1 MKRLEILKIYIP
13 IKEKKL
19 IKCFLS
25 LIFCVTVGFYF
36 SEKYKKRIV
45 VVESLIRFNASFL
58 INVKYDKKTIPEFIE
73 KYNDENLTKILNE
86 FNVSKREKREINLS
100 GLVEK
105 EVLAEAENYFNQLG
119 ISDSATQQQFVESYG
134 KVFEGKLEDV
144 KKKYSALSKVF
155 PKIGILTG
163 AMFFIALL

>member
-1 MKRLEILKIYIP
+1 MLKIYIR

-45 VVESLIRFNASFL
+45 VVEALIRFNASFL

-73 KYNDENLTKILNE
+73 NYSDENLTKILNE
-86 FNVSKREKREINLS
+86 FNASKHEKRQINLS

-105 EVLAEAENYFNQLG
+105 ETLAEAENYFNQLG
-119 ISDSATQQQFVESYG
+119 ISDSATQQQFAESYG
-134 KVFEGKLEDV
+134 KVFEGKLEEV
-144 KKKYSALSKVF
+144 KKKYSALAKVF

-163 AMFFIALL
+163 AIFFIALL